1 MKDINEAVKIYES
14 LARPPKDALREIQAG
29 KLKGKTDINP
39 QWRYKAMTEKFGLVG
54 IGWKYE
60 VQKLWTE
67 QGAGNEK
74 LAFAQVAV
82 FVKDGDA
89 WSEPIV
95 GIGGSKLV
103 QFEKGAAVSNDE
115 GYKMAVTDAFS
126 TALKMLGVAADIYAG
141 RWDGT
146 KYNDEP
152 ATLPQPPAPPK
163 KQQPP
168 APPKKQPAKFA
179 FEPKGGETTPAEKK
193 EICGLLASKYTN
205 GAPVFSKEEAK
216 KYSAMRKDYTAGE
229 VIETIRRD
237 LNARL
242 NPTSQMQT
250 AGDVMRAQA
259 QQAQQLSP
267 QVEAVENAFDG
278 EVVTPPQQPSF
289 DEMQPAGEPVGDI
302 F

>member
-1 MKDINEAVKIYES
+1 MKEKAIDIYES
-14 LARPPKDALREIQAG
+14 LARPPKDTLREIQAG

-67 QGAGNEK
+67 AGAGNEK

-163 KQQPP
+163 KQ
-168 APPKKQPAKFA
+168 PAKFA

-193 EICGLLASKYTN
+193 ELGGLLSAKYPDG
-205 GAPVFSKEEAK
+205 GAVFSKAEAK
-216 KYSAMRKDYTAGE
+216 MYSDMRKDYTARE

-250 AGDVMRAQA
+250 AGDVMRAQ
-259 QQAQQLSP
+259 QAQQLLP
-267 QVEAVENAFDG
+267 QVEAVKEAFNG
-278 EVVTPPQQPSF
+278 EVVTPPQQPGF
-289 DEMQPAGEPVGDI
+289 DI
-302 F
+302 Y

>member
-1 MKDINEAVKIYES
+1 MEEKAIDIYES

-67 QGAGNEK
+67 AGAGNEK

-163 KQQPP
+163 KQ
-168 APPKKQPAKFA
+168 PAKFD

-193 EICGLLASKYTN
+193 ELGDLLSTKYPDG
-205 GAPVFSKEEAK
+205 GAVFSKAEAK
-216 KYSAMRKDYTAGE
+216 KYSDMRKDYTARE

-242 NPTSQMQT
+242 NPTTQMQT

-259 QQAQQLSP
+259 QQLPP
-267 QVEAVENAFDG
+267 QVEAVKNAFDG
-278 EVVTPPQQPSF
+278 EVVNPPEQQGF
-289 DEMQPAGEPVGDI
+289 DI
-302 F
+302 Y

>member
-1 MKDINEAVKIYES
+1 MKEKAIDIYES

-39 QWRYKAMTEKFGLVG
+39 QWRYKAMTEKFGLAG

-67 QGAGNEK
+67 AGVGNEK
-74 LAFAQVAV
+74 LAFAQLAV

-103 QFEKGAAVSNDE
+103 QFEKGVAVSNDE

-126 TALKMLGVAADIYAG
+126 TSLKMLGVAADIYAG

-152 ATLPQPPAPPK
+152 QTPPQPQSAP
-163 KQQPP
+163 QQPP

-179 FEPKGGETTPAEKK
+179 FEQKGGEATPAEKK
-193 EICGLLASKYTN
+193 ELGGLLSTKYPDG
-205 GAPVFSKEEAK
+205 GAVFSKAEAK
-216 KYSAMRKDYTAGE
+216 KYSDMRKDYTARE

-237 LNARL
+237 LYARL

-259 QQAQQLSP
+259 QQAQQLPP
-267 QVEAVENAFDG
+267 QVEAVKEAFNG
-278 EVVTPPQQPSF
+278 EVVTPPQQPGF
-289 DEMQPAGEPVGDI
+289 DDMQPVEQSEQGFDI
-302 F
+302 Y

>member
-1 MKDINEAVKIYES
+1 MNEKKALEIYES
-14 LARPPKDALREIQAG
+14 LARPPATALRQIQAG
-29 KLKGKTDINP
+29 KLKDKTDINP

-54 IGWKYE
+54 IGWKYD

-67 QGAGNEK
+67 AGAGSEK

-141 RWDGT
+141 LWDGS
-146 KYNDEP
+146 KYKDTPE
-152 ATLPQPPAPPK
+152 PQPQPVPQGAPAP
-163 KQQPP
+163 Q
-168 APPKKQPAKFA
+168 PPKKQPAKFA

-193 EICGLLASKYTN
+193 ELGGLLSTKYPDG
-205 GAPVFSKEEAK
+205 GAVFSKAEAK
-216 KYSAMRKDYTAGE
+216 KYSDMRKVYTARE
-229 VIETIRRD
+229 VIETIKRD

-250 AGDVMRAQA
+250 AGDVMRAQQQKAA
-259 QQAQQLSP
+259 QELPP
-267 QVEAVENAFDG
+267 QVEAVKEAFNG
-278 EVVTPPQQPSF
+278 EVVTPPQQPGF
-289 DEMQPAGEPVGDI
+289 DDMQPVDQSEQGFDI
-302 F
+302 Y

>member
-1 MKDINEAVKIYES
+1 MEEKAIDIYES
-14 LARPPKDALREIQAG
+14 LSRPPKYALREIQAG

-39 QWRYKAMTEKFGLVG
+39 QWRYEAMTEKFGLVG

-67 QGAGNEK
+67 AGAGNEK

-82 FVKDGDA
+82 FVKDGDS

-152 ATLPQPPAPPK
+152 TTLPQQPA
-163 KQQPP
+163 Q
-168 APPKKQPAKFA
+168 PKKQPAKFA
-179 FEPKGGETTPAEKK
+179 FEPKGGETTQAEKK
-193 EICGLLASKYTN
+193 ELDGLFSTKYPDG
-205 GAPVFSKEEAK
+205 GAVFSKAEAK
-216 KYSAMRKDYTAGE
+216 KYSDMRKDYTARE

-242 NPTSQMQT
+242 NPTTQMQT

-259 QQAQQLSP
+259 QQLPP
-267 QVEAVENAFDG
+267 QVEAVKNAFNG
-278 EVVTPPQQPSF
+278 EVVTPPQPSF
-289 DEMQPAGEPVGDI
+289 DEMQPTGQSEQGFDI

>member
-1 MKDINEAVKIYES
+1 MEKKAIDIYES
-14 LARPPKDALREIQAG
+14 LAQPPKSALRQIEAG

-39 QWRYKAMTEKFGLVG
+39 QWRYKAMTEAFGLVG

-60 VQKLWTE
+60 VRKLWTE
-67 QGAGNEK
+67 QGAGAEK

-82 FVKDGDA
+82 YIKDGDA
-89 WSEPIV
+89 WSDPIE
-95 GIGGSKLV
+95 GIGGSRLV
-103 QFEKGAAVSNDE
+103 QLEKGAAVSNDE

-163 KQQPP
+163 KQ
-168 APPKKQPAKFA
+168 PAKFA

-193 EICGLLASKYTN
+193 ELGGLLSTKYPDG
-205 GAPVFSKEEAK
+205 GAVFSKAEAK
-216 KYSAMRKDYTAGE
+216 MYSDMRKDYTARE

-242 NPTSQMQT
+242 NPTTQMQT
-250 AGDVMRAQA
+250 AGDMMRAQA
-259 QQAQQLSP
+259 QQLPP
-267 QVEAVENAFDG
+267 QVEAVKNAFDG
-278 EVVTPPQQPSF
+278 EVITPPQPGF

>member
-1 MKDINEAVKIYES
+1 MKEKAIDIYES

-67 QGAGNEK
+67 AGAGNEK

-152 ATLPQPPAPPK
+152 TTLPQPQSAQ
-163 KQQPP
+163 QQPP
-168 APPKKQPAKFA
+168 AQPKKQPAKFD

-193 EICGLLASKYTN
+193 EIGGLLASKYTN
-205 GAPVFSKEEAK
+205 GALVFSKDEAK
-216 KYSAMRKDYTAGE
+216 KYSAMRRDYTARE
-229 VIETIRRD
+229 VIDAIKKE
-237 LNARL
+237 LQARL
-242 NPTSQMQT
+242 NPTQTMQT
-250 AGDVMRAQA
+250 AGDIMRAQA
-259 QQAQQLSP
+259 QQLLP
-267 QVEAVENAFDG
+267 QVEAVKNAFDG
-278 EVVTPPQQPSF
+278 KVVTPPQPSF
-289 DEMQPAGEPVGDI
+289 DEMQPTGQSEQGFDI

>member
-1 MKDINEAVKIYES
+1 MKEKAIDIYES
-14 LARPPKDALREIQAG
+14 LSRPPKDALREIQAG

-67 QGAGNEK
+67 AGAGNEK

-82 FVKDGDA
+82 FVKDGDT

-126 TALKMLGVAADIYAG
+126 TALKMLGVAADIYANK
-141 RWDGT
+141 WDGS
-146 KYNDEP
+146 KYKDESETP
-152 ATLPQPPAPPK
+152 PQQPAP
-163 KQQPP
+163 QRAP
-168 APPKKQPAKFA
+168 APQQPKKQPAKFA
-179 FEPKGGETTPAEKK
+179 FEPKGGETTPEEKK
-193 EICGLLASKYTN
+193 ELGGLLSTKYPDG
-205 GAPVFSKEEAK
+205 GAVFSKAEAK
-216 KYSAMRKDYTAGE
+216 KYSDMRKDYTARE
-229 VIETIRRD
+229 VIETIKRD

-259 QQAQQLSP
+259 QQAQQLPP
-267 QVEAVENAFDG
+267 QVEAVKEAFNG
-278 EVVTPPQQPSF
+278 EVVTPPQQSF
-289 DEMQPAGEPVGDI
+289 DDMQPVEQSPQGFDI
-302 F
+302 Y

>member
-1 MKDINEAVKIYES
+1 MNEKKALEIYES
-14 LARPPKDALREIQAG
+14 LARPPADALRQIQGG
-29 KLKGKTDINP
+29 KLNGKTDINP

-60 VQKLWTE
+60 VQKLWFE
-67 QGAGNEK
+67 AGAGSEK

-95 GIGGSKLV
+95 GIGGSKLI

-126 TALKMLGVAADIYAG
+126 TALKMLGVAADIYANK
-141 RWDGT
+141 WDGS
-146 KYNDEP
+146 KYKDDPETP
-152 ATLPQPPAPPK
+152 AQPAP
-163 KQQPP
+163 QSAP
-168 APPKKQPAKFA
+168 APQPPKKQPAKFA

-193 EICGLLASKYTN
+193 ELGGLLSTKYPDG
-205 GAPVFSKEEAK
+205 GAVFSKAEAK
-216 KYSAMRKDYTAGE
+216 KYSDMRKDYTARE

-259 QQAQQLSP
+259 QQAQQLPP
-267 QVEAVENAFDG
+267 QVEAVKEAFNG
-278 EVVTPPQQPSF
+278 EVVTPPQQPGF
-289 DEMQPAGEPVGDI
+289 DDMQPVDQSEQGFDI
-302 F
+302 Y

>member
-1 MKDINEAVKIYES
+1 MKEKAIDIYES
-14 LARPPKDALREIQAG
+14 LSRPPKDALREIQAG

-67 QGAGNEK
+67 AGAGNEK

-163 KQQPP
+163 KQ
-168 APPKKQPAKFA
+168 PAKFA
-179 FEPKGGETTPAEKK
+179 FEPKYPDGGA
-193 EICGLLASKYTN
+193 
-205 GAPVFSKEEAK
+205 VFSKAEAK
-216 KYSAMRKDYTAGE
+216 KYSEMRKDYTARE

-267 QVEAVENAFDG
+267 QVEAVKEAFNG
-278 EVVTPPQQPSF
+278 EVVASPQQPGF
-289 DEMQPAGEPVGDI
+289 DDMQPVGQSEQGFDI
-302 F
+302 Y

>member
-1 MKDINEAVKIYES
+1 MKEKAIDIYES
-14 LARPPKDALREIQAG
+14 LSRPPKDALRQIEAG

-54 IGWKYE
+54 TGWKYE

-67 QGAGNEK
+67 AGAGNEK

-82 FVKDGDA
+82 FVKDGDV

-95 GIGGSKLV
+95 GIGGSRLV
-103 QFEKGAAVSNDE
+103 QLEKGAYVSNDE

-152 ATLPQPPAPPK
+152 ATPPQPQSAP
-163 KQQPP
+163 QQPP

-193 EICGLLASKYTN
+193 ELGDLLSTKYPDG
-205 GAPVFSKEEAK
+205 GAVFSKAEAK
-216 KYSAMRKDYTAGE
+216 KYSDMRKDYTARE

-250 AGDVMRAQA
+250 AGDVMRAQ
-259 QQAQQLSP
+259 QAQQLPP
-267 QVEAVENAFDG
+267 QVEAVKEAFNG
-278 EVVTPPQQPSF
+278 EVVTPPQQPGF
-289 DEMQPAGEPVGDI
+289 DI
-302 F
+302 Y

>member
-1 MKDINEAVKIYES
+1 MKEKAIDIYES

-67 QGAGNEK
+67 AGAGNEK

-152 ATLPQPPAPPK
+152 ATPPQQQSAP
-163 KQQPP
+163 QQ
-168 APPKKQPAKFA
+168 PPKKQPAKFD

-193 EICGLLASKYTN
+193 EIGGLLASKYTN
-205 GAPVFSKEEAK
+205 GAPVFSKDEAK
-216 KYSAMRKDYTAGE
+216 KYSAMRKDYTARE
-229 VIETIRRD
+229 VIDAIKKELQT
-237 LNARL
+237 RL
-242 NPTSQMQT
+242 NPTQQMQT
-250 AGDVMRAQA
+250 AGDMMRAQA
-259 QQAQQLSP
+259 QQAQQLPP
-267 QVEAVENAFDG
+267 QVEAVKEAFNG
-278 EVVTPPQQPSF
+278 EVVTPPQQPGF
-289 DEMQPAGEPVGDI
+289 DI
-302 F
+302 Y

>member
-1 MKDINEAVKIYES
+1 MKEKAIDIYDS

-67 QGAGNEK
+67 AGAGNEK

-82 FVKDGDA
+82 YIKDGDV

-95 GIGGSKLV
+95 GIGGSRLV
-103 QFEKGAAVSNDE
+103 QLEKGAAVSNDE

-163 KQQPP
+163 KQ
-168 APPKKQPAKFA
+168 PAKFA
-179 FEPKGGETTPAEKK
+179 FEPKGGETTPAEKN
-193 EICGLLASKYTN
+193 ELGGLLSTKYPDG
-205 GAPVFSKEEAK
+205 GAVFSKAEAK
-216 KYSAMRKDYTAGE
+216 KYSDMRKDYTARE

-259 QQAQQLSP
+259 QQAQQLPP
-267 QVEAVENAFDG
+267 QVEAVKEAFNG
-278 EVVTPPQQPSF
+278 EVVTPPQQPGF
-289 DEMQPAGEPVGDI
+289 DDMQPVDQSEQGFDI
-302 F
+302 Y